1 MASVET
7 DAQGAR
13 GEEWSLTRS
22 AAVAGGVMALGLGG
36 LLWWRFG
43 EAVYASSLMNAILS
57 CF

>member
-7 DAQGAR
+7 DAQPRESALPPAMAFAIVGGFIGA
-13 GEEWSLTRS
+13 
-22 AAVAGGVMALGLGG
+22 G

-43 EAVYASSLMNAILS
+43 EAVYASGLVTAFMA